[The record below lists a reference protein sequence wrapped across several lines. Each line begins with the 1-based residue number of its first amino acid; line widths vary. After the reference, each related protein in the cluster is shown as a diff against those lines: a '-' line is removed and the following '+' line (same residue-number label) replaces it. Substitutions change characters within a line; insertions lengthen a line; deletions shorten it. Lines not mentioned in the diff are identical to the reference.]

1 MIEEHLKE
9 LRAMLE
15 QAENLPAETRTRLL
29 DHVEAIAEETLSS
42 GQASPA
48 ESQAHHG
55 VGKLV
60 GAIEEIEASHPEI
73 TALINRIA
81 GTAANIGI

>member
-15 QAENLPAETRTRLL
+15 QAENLPADTRFRLL
-29 DHVEAIAEETLSS
+29 EHVGAIEDETVSR
-42 GQASPA
+42 ASESDAPA
-48 ESQAHHG
+48 TDAHG
-55 VGKLV
+55 IGKLV
-60 GAIEEIEASHPEI
+60 GAIEGIEASHPDI